1 MSAVLERSARGLT
14 ATSPTSDCAAVMFVS
29 SKSRSAALPQ
39 PIDTHQHNRYF
50 YICKLY
56 ICKSISPVIPASE
69 FIHGPPQ
76 PKSPACHL
84 LDCAGLHPANVCR
97 PFHVFGHTP

>member
-14 ATSPTSDCAAVMFVS
+14 ATSPRSDCAAIMFVS

-50 YICKLY
+50 YICKFY
-56 ICKSISPVIPASE
+56 IRNSISPAIPARE
-69 FIHGPPQ
+69 FIHVAHKPT
-76 PKSPACHL
+76 SPAGHHL
-84 LDCAGLHPANVCR
+84 DSAAMLPADLCQLV
-97 PFHVFGHTP
+97 G

>member
-29 SKSRSAALPQ
+29 SKSRPPPLPQ
-39 PIDTHQHNRYF
+39 PIDPLQHNRYF

-56 ICKSISPVIPASE
+56 IRKSISPVIPARE
-69 FIHGPPQ
+69 FIHVPPQ
-76 PKSPACHL
+76 PKSPACHHLDSAACIPLIYASL
-84 LDCAGLHPANVCR
+84 LV
-97 PFHVFGHTP
+97 